1 MGKALL
7 LVLDGASFHIMMD
20 LKQDLSFLY
29 EIMKDGV
36 FGNLQSVFPSITPV
50 ALASLFSGKQ
60 PEHNGVT
67 GPKIFIKNRP
77 LSKPLSAFSSAS
89 LIEDPVWAHL
99 ARKGYKSIVL
109 SAPQSLP
116 DKWKIE
122 NMILFDPYRAKM
134 KGCDRGFLINEGENW
149 IMEGKWKLL
158 CHDDLCTLHYP
169 SPEGEEEIELEKS
182 KWSNPFLIKATCKR
196 KELIGVTRA
205 IQKDNKVYILPP
217 AFDNEEWYNVKEL
230 GKDVWENV
238 SIKEGMILD
247 GDYHGLSSGII
258 DLEEYM
264 QTVFFAFQFFLSYS
278 KFVLN
283 KYDWDFAITYLP
295 LIDNLQHLLYG
306 IDDATATEH
315 IRRAYQLGDEFV
327 REHSSMGDN
336 IIICSDHG
344 IAKVRKKVYLNK
356 FLERINLLSLE
367 GDRINWKRT
376 KAYYGGGGIIRI
388 NLVNREKY
396 GIVSKKEFPK
406 LIRYIMRNLE
416 SLEDP
421 ESRVRIFTS
430 IYANEVPAED
440 RKADIAI
447 MGVTKGYSISS
458 QIGNT
463 DIIESVVPY
472 RTSSADHGY
481 YRAED
486 MDGVILMH
494 GKDFKKGLKVNCR
507 IIDIMPTILKIY
519 NMDAKSDG
527 RALTEV
533 LANYGI

>member
-7 LVLDGASFHIMMD
+7 VVLDGASFHIMKD
-20 LKQDLSFLY
+20 LKQDLSSFY
-29 EIMKDGV
+29 ELIKEGV

-89 LIEDPVWAHL
+89 LVEDPIWAHL
-99 ARKGYKSIVL
+99 ARKGYKTIVL

-134 KGCDRGFLINEGENW
+134 KGCDRGFLINEGENSV
-149 IMEGKWKLL
+149 MENKWKLI
-158 CHDDLCTLHYP
+158 HHNDLSTLYYP
-169 SPEGEEEIELEKS
+169 SPEGENEIELEKN
-182 KWSNPFLIKATCKR
+182 KWSNPILIKVTCRR
-196 KELIGVTRA
+196 KELVGVSRA
-205 IQKDNKVYILPP
+205 ILKDNQVYILPP
-217 AFDNEEWYNVKEL
+217 AFNNKEWYNIEEI
-230 GKDVWENV
+230 GNDVWGNV

-247 GDYHGLSSGII
+247 GDYHGLSNGII

-264 QTVFFAFQFFLSYS
+264 QTVSFAFQFFINYS
-278 KFVLN
+278 TFVLK
-283 KYDWDFAITYLP
+283 KYDWDFAVTYLP

-306 IDDATATEH
+306 ISDTRATEN
-315 IRRAYQLGDEFV
+315 IRYAYYLGDKFV
-327 REHSSMGDN
+327 KAHSSMSDN

-356 FLERINLLSLE
+356 FLEKINLLSLE
-367 GDRINWKRT
+367 GDRVDWKRT

-416 SLEDP
+416 LLEDS
-421 ESRVRIFTS
+421 ESHVRIFTS

-447 MGVTKGYSISS
+447 MGVAKGYSISS
-458 QIGNT
+458 QIGET
-463 DIIESVVPY
+463 DVIENVVPY

-486 MDGVILMH
+486 MDGIILMH
-494 GKDFKKGLKVNCR
+494 GKDFKKGLTINCR
-507 IIDIMPTILKIY
+507 IIDVMPTILKIY
-519 NMDAKSDG
+519 NIETKSDG
-527 RALTEV
+527 MALTEA
-533 LANYGI
+533 LANYGM